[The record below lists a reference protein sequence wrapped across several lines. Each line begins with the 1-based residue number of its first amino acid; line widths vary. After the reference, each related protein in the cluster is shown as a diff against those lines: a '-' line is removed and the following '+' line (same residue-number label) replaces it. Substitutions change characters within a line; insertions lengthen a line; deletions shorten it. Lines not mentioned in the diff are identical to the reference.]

1 MVFARCALE
10 ISSASIGFRAFGSQ
24 VERCLLRRQQEEATA
39 LQELLAAMHQD
50 LFAGLQR
57 LASEVERRLERL
69 EERLSRSEEVGH
81 VWTLMAFE
89 NVFWNG
95 K

>member
-1 MVFARCALE
+1 ME
-10 ISSASIGFRAFGSQ
+10 IDGFCTMLLGNLQRFDQLSSRRRRVGSQ

-50 LFAGLQR
+50 LFGGLQR

-81 VWTLMAFE
+81 VWTSMAF
-89 NVFWNG
+89 
-95 K
+95 